1 MKSPCQDFKST
12 SLSDDTET
20 ETRNI
25 GLKVETGTETETE
38 CKEFVKIH
46 GLNKGIQ
53 WKLVISSDLCRNKH
67 KSTDI
72 PFNIL
77 TVNLQD

>member
-1 MKSPCQDFKST
+1 MKSQCRDFESS

-25 GLKVETGTETETE
+25 GLKVETETETE

-46 GLNKGIQ
+46 G
-53 WKLVISSDLCRNKH
+53 
-67 KSTDI
+67 TDI
-72 PFNIL
+72 PYNIL
-77 TVNLQD
+77 TVNLRDSKNKRW